1 VADHERDAG
10 GIHCSPT
17 AIVTLCE
24 LTPGSNLI
32 IRRMPKNNEQRN
44 RGRKRLRYA
53 VVVLVVL
60 LVGFSAITAR
70 WFIWP
75 PTGMPDRVDAIVLLN
90 GPSDLN
96 RLETALGLARERRA
110 SFLVI
115 SYSPEGPHWWTGGSV
130 CAPRV
135 TEAKVIC
142 FIPNPDTT
150 RGEAEF
156 VGRVARQYHWQ
167 SIVLVATAPQDSVA
181 LLRTKRCFSGKI
193 YMINASFPASG
204 WPSQLAYYW
213 GAALQALFLQRSC

>member
-1 VADHERDAG
+1 
-10 GIHCSPT
+10 
-17 AIVTLCE
+17 
-24 LTPGSNLI
+24 LI
-32 IRRMPKNNEQRN
+32 IHRKPKADEQGKREH
-44 RGRKRLRYA
+44 KRLRYA
-53 VVVLVVL
+53 LIVLVVL

-75 PTGMPDRVDAIVLLN
+75 STGMPARVDAIVLLN

-96 RLETALGLARERRA
+96 RLETALDLARERRA

-130 CAPRV
+130 CAPKITQAR
-135 TEAKVIC
+135 VIC

-150 RGEAEF
+150 GGEAEF

-167 SIVLVATAPQDSVA
+167 SLVLVATAPQDPVA
-181 LLRTKRCFSGKI
+181 LLRTRRCFSGNV

-204 WPSQLAYYW
+204 WPGQLVHYW
-213 GAALQALFLQRSC
+213 GSDLQALVLQRSC

>member
-1 VADHERDAG
+1 
-10 GIHCSPT
+10 
-17 AIVTLCE
+17 
-24 LTPGSNLI
+24 LI
-32 IRRMPKNNEQRN
+32 IRRKPEANEQSK

-53 VVVLVVL
+53 VIVLVAL

-75 PTGMPDRVDAIVLLN
+75 PTGMPDRVDAIVLLD

-96 RLETALGLARERRA
+96 RLEAALGLARERRA

-130 CAPRV
+130 CAPKV
-135 TEAKVIC
+135 TEARVIC

-156 VGRVARQYHWQ
+156 VGRLARQYHWQ
-167 SIVLVATAPQDSVA
+167 SIVLVATAPQDPVA
-181 LLRTKRCFSGKI
+181 LLRTKRCFSGKV

-204 WPSQLAYYW
+204 WPSQLTYYW
-213 GAALQALFLQRSC
+213 GAALQALILQRSC